1 MTITL
6 TKDDTSLELPQDLL
20 WTDEFSWS
28 AVAQSTQRGIDGHLI
43 VDAMER
49 VGGRPITLMG
59 DGTSAWI
66 TRADLL
72 TLKAWVAIPGQEFE
86 LDVRGQVWTVIVD
99 HGDAEEGRAMG
110 STPVV
115 DFSDMED
122 GDYYCSL
129 VLRFIEI

>member
-6 TKDDTSLELPQDLL
+6 TKDGTSLELPEDLL

-49 VGGRPITLMG
+49 MGGRPITLMG
-59 DGTSAWI
+59 DGDSAWI

-72 TLKAWVAIPGQEFE
+72 TLKAWAAIAGQEFD
-86 LDVRGQVWTVIVD
+86 LDVRGQAWTVIFD
-99 HGDAEEGRAMG
+99 HGDAEEARAMG
-110 STPVV
+110 MSPVV
-115 DFSDMED
+115 DYSDMED
-122 GDYYCSL
+122 GDFYCSL

>member
-6 TKDDTSLELPQDLL
+6 TKDGTSLELPEDLL
-20 WTDEFSWS
+20 WTDEFLWA

-49 VGGRPITLMG
+49 MGGRPITLMG
-59 DGTSAWI
+59 DGDSAWI
-66 TRADLL
+66 TRADML
-72 TLKAWVAIPGQEFE
+72 TLKAWAAIAGQQFE
-86 LDVRGQVWTVIVD
+86 LDVRGDVWTVIFD
-99 HGDAEEGRAMG
+99 HGDAEDARSMG
-110 STPVV
+110 LAPVV
-115 DFSDMED
+115 DYSDMQD

>member
-6 TKDDTSLELPQDLL
+6 TKNGTSLELPEDLL

-28 AVAQSTQRGIDGHLI
+28 AVAQSTERGIDGHLI
-43 VDAMER
+43 VDSMER

-59 DGTSAWI
+59 DGDSAWI

-72 TLKAWVAIPGQEFE
+72 TLKAWAAIAGQEFG
-86 LDVRGQVWTVIVD
+86 LDVRGQAWTVIFD
-99 HGDAEEGRAMG
+99 HGDAEEARSMG
-110 STPVV
+110 LAPVV
-115 DFSDMED
+115 HYSDMED

>member
-6 TKDDTSLELPQDLL
+6 TKDGTSLELPEDLL

-28 AVAQSTQRGIDGHLI
+28 AVSQSTQRGIDGHLI

-49 VGGRPITLMG
+49 MGGRPITLMG
-59 DGTSAWI
+59 DGDSAWI

-72 TLKAWVAIPGQEFE
+72 TLKAWAAIAGQEFD
-86 LDVRGQVWTVIVD
+86 LDVRGQAWTVIFD
-99 HGDAEEGRAMG
+99 HGDAEEARSMG
-110 STPVV
+110 MSPVV
-115 DFSDMED
+115 DYSDMED
-122 GDYYCSL
+122 GDFYCSL